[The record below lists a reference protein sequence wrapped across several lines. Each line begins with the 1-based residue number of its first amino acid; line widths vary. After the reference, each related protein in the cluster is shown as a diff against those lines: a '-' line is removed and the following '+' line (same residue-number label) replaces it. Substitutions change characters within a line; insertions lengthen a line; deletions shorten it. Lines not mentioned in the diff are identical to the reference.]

1 MNTKMWST
9 ILLLFVLSI
18 NGSILQEYDRLSD
31 DIKSILVQ
39 TVIEDDL
46 TAFTGLISVL
56 GFDITV
62 SSLLFD
68 AIGRVASPQLGP
80 GLAFGQFERKTAF
93 TQNDEIEN
101 VPLEYLNYARNIEL
115 SATNGIKFK
124 YPGIYRITV
133 QFRGGSTPSST
144 SRWTAARIIG
154 WTSNDVVGRS

>member
-1 MNTKMWST
+1 MFKFLAVLM
-9 ILLLFVLSI
+9 VLS
-18 NGSILQEYDRLSD
+18 NGSILQDYDALSD
-31 DIKSILVQ
+31 DIKSILIQ

-46 TAFTGLISVL
+46 TAFTGLINDL

-101 VPLEYLNYARNIEL
+101 VPLEYLSYARNIEL

-124 YPGIYRITV
+124 YPGIYRMTV
-133 QFRGGSTPSST
+133 QFR
-144 SRWTAARIIG
+144 
-154 WTSNDVVGRS
+154 